1 MSEIN
6 KVVFNPAQ
14 TSVNRMEEILKESG
28 TYIRT
33 LPQRDNPQEKADTR

>member
-6 KVVFNPAQ
+6 RVVFDPAEID
-14 TSVNRMEEILKESG
+14 VNRMEEILKESG

-33 LPQRDNPQEKADTR
+33 ISQRDNPQEKADTK

>member
-6 KVVFNPAQ
+6 RVVFNPAQ

-33 LPQRDNPQEKADTR
+33 LPQRDTRQEKADTR